1 MIFKKI
7 VVIQTAFL
15 GDVLLTLPMIYHL
28 KKKFPNAKIDVVVRP
43 ESSEIKFLLPSIDE
57 VILLDKSREKIKNT
71 MQLIKKLKKSE
82 YDLLISPHRSFRTS
96 MISYLSKIPITVG
109 FDIASA
115 SFLYSKR
122 VKYSSS
128 KHEIERNLDL
138 IKDFLGDYNLPLHSV
153 VVAGWKEKIPLNLV
167 PYIKNEKFN
176 SWIKDEEKIIA
187 IAPGTVWN
195 TKKYPEEYFA
205 ILIRD
210 LLKQNIEIILLGSNK
225 DRITT
230 QKILSLTEGSN
241 SKSIIDFS
249 GELNVSESIS
259 VIDKCKVLVCNDSAP
274 THMGLFTNCKVL
286 TIYGSTIPE
295 FGFYPYRDEDAI
307 IQIEKLYCKPCG
319 IHGRRFC
326 PEIHFRCMYDLK
338 PEYVLKKIL
347 EMI

>member
-1 MIFKKI
+1 MVFKKI

-28 KKKFPNAKIDVVVRP
+28 NKKFPNTEIDIVVRP
-43 ESSEIKFLLPSIDE
+43 ESAEIKSLLPSINE
-57 VILLDKSREKIKNT
+57 VIPFDKSSKKMKN
-71 MQLIKKLKKSE
+71 MIQLIEKLKKGN

-96 MISYLSKIPITVG
+96 MISYFSKIQNSIG
-109 FDIASA
+109 FDIASV
-115 SFLYSKR
+115 SFFYSKR
-122 VKYSSS
+122 VKYNGS
-128 KHEIERNLDL
+128 KHEIERNLEL
-138 IKDFLGDYNLPLHSV
+138 IKDFIGEFN
-153 VVAGWKEKIPLNLV
+153 WKEKITLNLV

-176 SWIKDEEKIIA
+176 SWIKNEEKIIA

-210 LLKQNIEIILLGSNK
+210 LLKQNIKIILLGSNK

-230 QKILSLTEGSN
+230 QKILSLIEGSN

-249 GELNVSESIS
+249 GELKVSESIS
-259 VIDKCKVLVCNDSAP
+259 VIEKCKVLVCNDSAP
-274 THMGLFTNCKVL
+274 THMGIFTNCKVL

-295 FGFYPYRDEDAI
+295 FGFYPYRDDDAF

-319 IHGRRFC
+319 IHGRKFC
-326 PEIHFRCMYDLK
+326 PEIHFRCMYDLT
-338 PEYVLKKIL
+338 PELILKRII